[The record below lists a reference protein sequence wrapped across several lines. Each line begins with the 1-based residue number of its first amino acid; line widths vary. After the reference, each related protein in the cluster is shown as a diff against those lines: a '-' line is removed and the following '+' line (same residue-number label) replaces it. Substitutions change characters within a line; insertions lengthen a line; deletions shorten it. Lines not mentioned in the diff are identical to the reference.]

1 MSSEHNI
8 LLEAGTNELEVL
20 ELFLNHRTDTGQQA
34 CYLGVN
40 VAKVMQVIEAPA
52 LDSPESAT
60 DPCFMG
66 IIPLR
71 GLTVPVLD
79 LGKWLGLDV
88 VRHKHDVIM
97 VTQFSGTTTGFLV
110 SGVTDIHR
118 VGWQSVQPPGRFLAG
133 IGADSVVG
141 IVKMDDKFIQ
151 LVDLEHI
158 IADLDASTRGQ
169 VGTGVTAPRRYKA
182 IVSDDSPSI
191 RNMLVANLKAANIE
205 PMIATNGQEALTML
219 RAEAARAEE
228 ENRPLSDFVDI
239 LISDIEMPLMDGLS
253 LTKTIKQDPLTRNV
267 PVILYSSLI
276 TPELRHKG
284 ESVGADDQIS
294 KPDLASMAQR
304 IISLLQEKER
314 PA

>member
-1 MSSEHNI
+1 
-8 LLEAGTNELEVL
+8 
-20 ELFLNHRTDTGQQA
+20 
-34 CYLGVN
+34 
-40 VAKVMQVIEAPA
+40 
-52 LDSPESAT
+52 
-60 DPCFMG
+60 
-66 IIPLR
+66 
-71 GLTVPVLD
+71 
-79 LGKWLGLDV
+79 
-88 VRHKHDVIM
+88 
-97 VTQFSGTTTGFLV
+97 
-110 SGVTDIHR
+110 
-118 VGWQSVQPPGRFLAG
+118 
-133 IGADSVVG
+133 
-141 IVKMDDKFIQ
+141 
-151 LVDLEHI
+151 
-158 IADLDASTRGQ
+158 
-169 VGTGVTAPRRYKA
+169 
-182 IVSDDSPSI
+182 
-191 RNMLVANLKAANIE
+191 
-205 PMIATNGQEALTML
+205 ML